1 MQKLILRSNLCPGDI
16 LTMTAAVESL
26 HLTHPDE
33 YATDVRT
40 PAREIDAIRQAL
52 RQCGGKV
59 FGRFGIAP
67 IRQDQHNRPSVHE
80 PFGIGICEALQRGP
94 DLGPAAKTVRHQ

>member
-26 HLTHPDE
+26 HLTYPDQ

-40 PAREIDAIRQAL
+40 PAREIWTHNPRITAIADDVCRVSRLSAA
-52 RQCGGKV
+52 RD
-59 FGRFGIAP
+59 GRA
-67 IRQDQHNRPSVHE
+67 
-80 PFGIGICEALQRGP
+80 
-94 DLGPAAKTVRHQ
+94 